1 MKKNIEQRSDIS
13 TGLYSV
19 GNEGG
24 QPAGLINALPGTP
37 DDMPTPQACYALV
50 GYA

>member
-1 MKKNIEQRSDIS
+1 MKKNIEQLNDVS
-13 TGLYSV
+13 TGLHSG

-24 QPAGLINALPGTP
+24 QAAGLINALPGTP
-37 DDMPTPQACYALV
+37 DAMPTPQACYALV